1 MIEYDLDKEH
11 SILHVQPKSPL
22 EQDDFVKLAKAVDPY
37 IEATGGLA
45 GLIIE
50 APAFPGRNR
59 QDLWI
64 GCVGAWPVYGSS
76 WWASCSALSWWMALS
91 MASGSVRSMPLSVR
105 AAATFLAGPQ
115 AVSLSKASSKTGR

>member
-50 APAFPGRNR
+50 APAFPGWDSFGAMVTHFRFVRDHHKRVKRIAVVTDSSMGDVAERLASHFVSAEIRHFPAGQIEAAR
-59 QDLWI
+59 QWI
-64 GCVGAWPVYGSS
+64 SS
-76 WWASCSALSWWMALS
+76 
-91 MASGSVRSMPLSVR
+91 
-105 AAATFLAGPQ
+105 Q
-115 AVSLSKASSKTGR
+115 KAN